1 MIIYNVTVNIDA
13 SANLEWL
20 KWMKEEHI
28 PDVLKTGYFSE
39 CKMSKVMA
47 FEEGGLTYSLQYTCE
62 SEAKLEE
69 YQEKEAPRLQ
79 EVHTRKFQ
87 GKFAAFR
94 TLLDVV
100 EIFNP

>member
-1 MIIYNVTVNIDA
+1 MQ
-13 SANLEWL
+13 
-20 KWMKEEHI
+20 KEHI
-28 PDVLKTGYFSE
+28 PEVLKTGHFSE
-39 CKMSKVMA
+39 CKMSKVLA

-62 SEAKLEE
+62 SMAKLEE

-79 EVHTRKFQ
+79 EEHTRKFQ

-100 EIFNP
+100 EIINP

>member
-1 MIIYNVTVNIDA
+1 MR
-13 SANLEWL
+13 
-20 KWMKEEHI
+20 EEHI

-39 CKMSKVMA
+39 CKMSKVLA
-47 FEEGGLTYSLQYTCE
+47 FEEGGMTYSLQYTCE
-62 SEAKLEE
+62 SIEKLEE

-79 EVHTRKFQ
+79 EEHTRKFQ

-100 EIFNP
+100 EIMKP